1 VFTVTKRQ
9 SRKGWFLESN
19 MSSIRAILPE
29 YMYLT
34 IVVNESVRVVH
45 LHDSLLANGLEHRY
59 SLYSH
64 HPRE

>member
-1 VFTVTKRQ
+1 
-9 SRKGWFLESN
+9 